1 MLSDNS
7 RGMIRNKNNKETTES
22 VKLTCRLL
30 SYSYNKGIPARI
42 SEFWH
47 ILFRTYDK
55 KSPEEYIDY
64 WDYNTVMFES
74 YLFDTYSKWQK
85 GEDIDFEEL
94 QNKILPLVE
103 SSSMR
108 KVFTGSGDFQDRLWA
123 IFLFLSDPDIKL

>member
-1 MLSDNS
+1 
-7 RGMIRNKNNKETTES
+7 MIKRVLK
-22 VKLTCRLL
+22 
-30 SYSYNKGIPARI
+30 
-42 SEFWH
+42 
-47 ILFRTYDK
+47 
-55 KSPEEYIDY
+55 YIDY

-74 YLFDTYSKWQK
+74 YLFDTYSKWLK

-94 QNKILPLVE
+94 QNKILPLVD